1 MSTNHNFWRERRAE
15 ADSNWGHSTY
25 QPDTLPLG
33 QTGSHEDVP
42 LVKFMYLIFTYIPG
56 QSYCRRLWSLLLCLC
71 YIFWELINSLMFLF
85 FSIKKISLSSLVML
99 VPLLLK
105 ASVIHFVLSSKCAAG
120 GENCSVALDS
130 KVSIRQSVFIVL
142 LIVILL

>member
-1 MSTNHNFWRERRAE
+1 M
-15 ADSNWGHSTY
+15 
-25 QPDTLPLG
+25 
-33 QTGSHEDVP
+33 
-42 LVKFMYLIFTYIPG
+42 
-56 QSYCRRLWSLLLCLC
+56 C
-71 YIFWELINSLMFLF
+71 LF
-85 FSIKKISLSSLVML
+85 FSKKKISLSSLVVL

-142 LIVILL
+142 LIDILL